1 MYNFYNLLARLI
13 ANFLKKF
20 NLKKNFTNKLIFNI
34 GLNSLLINKTFYEK
48 AKNINENELKIYSQN
63 GEDGIID
70 FLLYKLGVNQPNFL
84 EIGVGEYIES
94 NTRFLYE
101 RYYQNGLI
109 IDYVKDLKKKVFSNV
124 NKWKGE
130 LKVLEELVTSKNINN
145 LISKNCNF
153 EIDLFSI
160 DIDSVDYWV
169 IKELKPNISKIFI
182 AEYNAI
188 FGDQLDVSVPNIEN
202 FSREKY
208 HYSCLCYGMSL
219 KALIR
224 IMKEKGFY
232 FIGTNNFK
240 NNAFFINQLFPKDKY
255 FSNLDYVDDNKLDLH
270 TNYSYKESRDKFGKL
285 NYLSGKK
292 GLEEIK
298 ECEIVDFQDN
308 NGTLKKIKDL
318 KMSEKNTI

>member
-20 NLKKNFTNKLIFNI
+20 NFKKNFTNKLIFNI

-130 LKVLEELVTSKNINN
+130 LKVLEEFVTSKNINN

-169 IKELKPNISKIFI
+169 IKELKPNISKIFS

-188 FGDQLDVSVPNIEN
+188 FGYQLDVSVPNIEN

-208 HYSCLCYGMSL
+208 HYSYLCYGMSL

-224 IMKEKGFY
+224 IMKEKRFY

-240 NNAFFINQLFPKDKY
+240 NNAFFINHLFSKDKY
-255 FSNLDYVDDNKLDLH
+255 FPNLEKIDDNILSF
-270 TNYSYKESRDKFGKL
+270 YSNFLYKESRDKFGKL
-285 NYLSGKK
+285 NFLSGNKR
-292 GLEEIK
+292 LETIK

-318 KMSEKNTI
+318 KIS

>member
-70 FLLYKLGVNQPNFL
+70 FLLYKLEVNQPNFL

-94 NTRFLYE
+94 NTRLLYE
-101 RYYQNGLI
+101 RFYQNGLI

-124 NKWKGE
+124 SKWKGE
-130 LKVLEELVTSKNINN
+130 LKVLEEFVTSKNINN

-188 FGDQLDVSVPNIEN
+188 FGDQADVSVPNIEN

-224 IMKEKGFY
+224 
-232 FIGTNNFK
+232 
-240 NNAFFINQLFPKDKY
+240 L
-255 FSNLDYVDDNKLDLH
+255 
-270 TNYSYKESRDKFGKL
+270 
-285 NYLSGKK
+285 
-292 GLEEIK
+292 
-298 ECEIVDFQDN
+298 
-308 NGTLKKIKDL
+308 
-318 KMSEKNTI
+318 

>member
-101 RYYQNGLI
+101 RFYQNGLI

-188 FGDQLDVSVPNIEN
+188 FGDQADVSVPNIEN

-270 TNYSYKESRDKFGKL
+270 TNYLYKESRDKFGKL

-292 GLEEIK
+292 RLEEIK
-298 ECEIVDFQDN
+298 ECEIIDFQDN

-318 KMSEKNTI
+318 KINN